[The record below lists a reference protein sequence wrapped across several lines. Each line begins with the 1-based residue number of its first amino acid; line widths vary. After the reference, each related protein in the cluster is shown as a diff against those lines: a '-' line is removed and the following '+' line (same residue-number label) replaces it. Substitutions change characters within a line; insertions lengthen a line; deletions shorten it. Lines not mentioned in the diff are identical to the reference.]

1 MAELTIDKI
10 TQHILDVAKPL
21 LLQADVDLIELKV
34 GQHKRDVL
42 IQITADKLTGG
53 ISIGECCTLNKAISA
68 AIDAAG
74 VIPEDCYSLDFSS
87 PGLDRPLT
95 TLKDFARNLN
105 AAIELEL
112 KEAQEGK
119 RGLTGILV
127 SIDGQSLTMVI
138 KKDKRVIIPLS
149 NIIKGMLVI

>member
-1 MAELTIDKI
+1 MAELTVDKI
-10 TQHILDVAKPL
+10 IQHVLEVAKPL
-21 LLQADVDLIELKV
+21 LAQAGVDLIELKV
-34 GQHKRDVL
+34 GQHRRDIL

-53 ISIGECCTLNKAISA
+53 ILIGECCTLNKAISA

-74 VIPEDCYSLDFSS
+74 VIPEDCYSLEFSS
-87 PGLDRPLT
+87 PGLDRPLI

-105 AAIELEL
+105 AAVEVEL

-119 RGLTGILV
+119 KGLAGILTA
-127 SIDGQSLTMVI
+127 IDDQSVTIVM

-149 NIIKGMLVI
+149 NIIRGMLVI